1 MTVQERLID
10 PPAHS
15 DRLAKEAVQWPVA
28 ASSAR
33 HARFA
38 RPAASTVCVD
48 PDKTG
53 DDLVRLVLVLVETVR
68 QLVEKQAIRRVDSG
82 TLNEE
87 EIERLGLALLR
98 LEERMTE
105 LKEHFGLTDDDLAL
119 RLGGFHELAGEARH
133 G

>member
-1 MTVQERLID
+1 MTTQARTAY
-10 PPAHS
+10 PPSSS
-15 DRLAKEAVQWPVA
+15 DKVLKDAVQSPA
-28 ASSAR
+28 AADSAR
-33 HARFA
+33 RGHFA
-38 RPAASTVCVD
+38 RPAASGICVD

-53 DDLVRLVLVLVETVR
+53 DDLIRLVLVLVETIR

-82 TLNEE
+82 SLNEE

-105 LKEHFGLTDDDLAL
+105 LKKHFGLTDDDLAF
-119 RLGGFHELAGEARH
+119 RLGGFHELADEAGH

>member
-1 MTVQERLID
+1 MTLQAHD
-10 PPAHS
+10 PLTAS
-15 DRLAKEAVQWPVA
+15 DKLLKEAVQWPA
-28 ASSAR
+28 PAKPAR
-33 HARFA
+33 QGLFA
-38 RPAASTVCVD
+38 RPAGSPVCVD

-53 DDLVRLVLVLVETVR
+53 DDLARLVLVLVETIR

-82 TLNEE
+82 TLTEE

-105 LKEHFGLTDDDLAL
+105 LKVHFGLTDDDLAL
-119 RLGGFHELAGEARH
+119 RLGGFHDIADEARH

>member
-1 MTVQERLID
+1 MTLQAHD
-10 PPAHS
+10 PLTASDKLLKDAVKWPAP
-15 DRLAKEAVQWPVA
+15 AQP
-28 ASSAR
+28 AR
-33 HARFA
+33 QGLFA
-38 RPAASTVCVD
+38 RPTGSAVCVD

-53 DDLVRLVLVLVETVR
+53 DDLARLVLVLVETIR

-82 TLNEE
+82 TLNDE

-105 LKEHFGLTDDDLAL
+105 LKVHFGLTDDDLAL
-119 RLGGFHELAGEARH
+119 RLGGFHDIADEARH